1 MDGSMEKEKR
11 DTQYGRV
18 LKNQCVAIL
27 IHMKEC
33 FKEEVINDK
42 ECKIIKWKNVFY
54 ILHRVWKTY
63 FQEIEQ

>member
-1 MDGSMEKEKR
+1 MEKEKR

-42 ECKIIKWKNVFY
+42 ECKIIK
-54 ILHRVWKTY
+54 
-63 FQEIEQ
+63 

>member
-1 MDGSMEKEKR
+1 MEKEKR

-42 ECKIIKWKNVFY
+42 ECKIIKRKNVFY